1 MEYGKLEEV
10 MDPPHPQEII
20 FLLCR
25 ENSKAWAHGRPG
37 DRVFHFIDLLGPTLV
52 CLSPPV

>member
-1 MEYGKLEEV
+1 MKYGKLEEV
-10 MDPPHPQEII
+10 MDPPQEII
-20 FLLCR
+20 FFLCR

-37 DRVFHFIDLLGPTLV
+37 DRAVHFIDLLGPTLV